1 MTVCGQYSTG
11 RMCVCGS
18 PMSALGQ
25 KRTFQSRADVGFTSN
40 SGHYGGGLQNSFAGL
55 AQNHPR
61 KFALT
66 FPRYNEVSAAME
78 SSARFAVVLLLRH
91 GGLVAAEFSE
101 DHYQLVGTVK
111 PRNMYA
117 VVSVVVPR
125 DLEHV
130 GRSVVVKL
138 HGQRIRRE
146 DVVGDITAP
155 LSGDVFICGRV
166 GDVCRQY
173 PTRI

>member
-1 MTVCGQYSTG
+1 
-11 RMCVCGS
+11 
-18 PMSALGQ
+18 
-25 KRTFQSRADVGFTSN
+25 
-40 SGHYGGGLQNSFAGL
+40 
-55 AQNHPR
+55 
-61 KFALT
+61 
-66 FPRYNEVSAAME
+66 ME

-130 GRSVVVKL
+130 GRSVVVKF
-138 HGQRIRRE
+138 HGQRVRRE
-146 DVVGDITAP
+146 DVIGDVTAP
-155 LSGDVFICGRV
+155 SSSDVFIGGRA
-166 GDVCRQY
+166 GHVCRQY
-173 PTRI
+173 PTRK

>member
-1 MTVCGQYSTG
+1 NIARGGCAFAARRCPLWVKSGHS
-11 RMCVCGS
+11 
-18 PMSALGQ
+18 
-25 KRTFQSRADVGFTSN
+25 KSRADVRFTSE

-61 KFALT
+61 KFAPS
-66 FPRYNEVSAAME
+66 FPRYDEVSAAME

-111 PRNMYA
+111 PRNTHA

-130 GRSVVVKL
+130 GRSVVVKF
-138 HGQRIRRE
+138 HSQCIRRE
-146 DVVGDITAP
+146 DVVSDVTTP
-155 LSGDVFICGRV
+155 LPGDVFICGRV
-166 GDVCRQY
+166 CDFCGQY
-173 PTRI
+173 PTRK